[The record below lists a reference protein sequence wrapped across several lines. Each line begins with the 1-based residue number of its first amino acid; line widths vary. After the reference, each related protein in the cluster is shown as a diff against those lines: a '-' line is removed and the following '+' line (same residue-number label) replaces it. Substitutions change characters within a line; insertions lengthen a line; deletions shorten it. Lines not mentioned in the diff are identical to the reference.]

1 MFEKYL
7 NLIKSHRDNKKE
19 LREFLDSLS
28 LNNIDFN
35 INGDVVDFIIP
46 AAFKLKIHSKK
57 LDILD
62 FLKTKG
68 LKSKNLQ

>member
-1 MFEKYL
+1 MFEKYI
-7 NLIKSHRDNKKE
+7 NLIKSHKDNKKE
-19 LREFLDSLS
+19 LREFLDGLG

-35 INGDVVDFIIP
+35 INGDVADFVVP

-57 LDILD
+57 QDILE
-62 FLKTKG
+62 FLKLKS